1 MIGIARCFTVTL
13 NNLPTLFHD
22 HLSAQSHLNCV
33 HCSFIWLAK
42 QRIFSPVGTTE
53 LIHARSSTLYFPHVS
68 TVSSEFRRECEKETE
83 RRGKA
88 ERGCVCVCWRVWPTV
103 VCGRLH
109 NTIRLQESEKEVL
122 LFLTMWVRAR
132 ERETAVQIHVTK
144 GQSSNTKEWQHEAW
158 GIAFLNINLLFSA
171 ALSLC
176 LLFLRRLYW

>member
-1 MIGIARCFTVTL
+1 MIGITRCFTVTL
-13 NNLPTLFHD
+13 KNLPTLFQD

-33 HCSFIWLAK
+33 HCSFIFGWRNKGSFLPLAPLSSYMHAQALCIFRMFPQSVVSLGESVRKK
-42 QRIFSPVGTTE
+42 QSE
-53 LIHARSSTLYFPHVS
+53 EARQS
-68 TVSSEFRRECEKETE
+68 
-83 RRGKA
+83 KA
-88 ERGCVCVCWRVWPTV
+88 VCVCWRVWPTV